1 MDMIEISEPK
11 SPLFSE
17 VKENFVVTNANSEL
31 HHFSVE
37 GNVVKQ
43 ISSTPDLN
51 CSNITSIAWKSDHLV
66 LGDADGNLSIWY
78 LKGKVTKAEST
89 HRGWIKKIL
98 FAPGRGNMKCL
109 ILFNDSV
116 DIWDIKD
123 VKLHSQLN
131 YPRDI
136 EAKIQDKDWAGSDR
150 PILSLSDD
158 PMLIADLKLKM
169 FSSPLISPL
178 NGASITT
185 PSNVV

>member
-1 MDMIEISEPK
+1 MAKHSPVITAVEWSPLYNKKVMDMKENSEPK
-11 SPLFSE
+11 SPLLSE
-17 VKENFVVTNANSEL
+17 VKENFVVTNANRKS

-51 CSNITSIAWKSDHLV
+51 CPNITSIAWKSDHLV

-78 LKGKVTKAEST
+78 LKGRVTKAEST
-89 HRGWIKKIL
+89 HRGWIKKMR

-109 ILFNDSV
+109 ILFNDGV

-123 VKLHSQLN
+123 VKLYSQLK

-136 EAKIQDKDWAGSDR
+136 GAKIQDIDW
-150 PILSLSDD
+150 
-158 PMLIADLKLKM
+158 
-169 FSSPLISPL
+169 
-178 NGASITT
+178 T
-185 PSNVV
+185 